1 MTSAD
6 SPAILPL
13 PTGARRL
20 LLDFLAAVYPANSAQ
35 ARLSNQPDGAIAWQV
50 QSALDDHADYSAFVV
65 AANDDFAA
73 ANDNVLLRDAA

>member
-13 PTGARRL
+13 PAGTRRL
-20 LLDFLAAVYPANSAQ
+20 LLDFLAAVYPPNAAQ
-35 ARLSNQPDGAIAWQV
+35 TRLGNQPDAAIAWQV
-50 QSALDDHADYSAFVV
+50 MSALDDFADYSAFVV